1 MHFETY
7 MRRSPHLVSSSSA
20 YLIHGEEAEACGTRR
35 VLEECAWA
43 GRRGEEGVL
52 AEAAMLPTMGGAERG
67 LGGGVGGEGAA
78 MGGLLAATVDSGR
91 EAAILL
97 QQLENKQK

>member
-1 MHFETY
+1 MCGGPPQRFGWNGCGVA
-7 MRRSPHLVSSSSA
+7 L
-20 YLIHGEEAEACGTRR
+20 GAEARGTRR

-52 AEAAMLPTMGGAERG
+52 AEAAMLPTMRGARV
-67 LGGGVGGEGAA
+67 GGGGGGEGAA